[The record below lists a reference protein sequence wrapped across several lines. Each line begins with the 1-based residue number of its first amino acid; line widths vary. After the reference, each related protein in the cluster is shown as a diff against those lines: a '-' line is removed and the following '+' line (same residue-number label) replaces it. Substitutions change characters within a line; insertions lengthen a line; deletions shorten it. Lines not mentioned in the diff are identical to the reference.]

1 MKLAGNLFEMQFD
14 IRNYKKPFFH
24 TIIGICALAMFSVM
38 GVYAYLGT
46 YSRYI
51 ADDYCEAILVT
62 RSSPIGAVIERYQAG
77 DWRAANRYSNL
88 LFVGFGELIGGKNMQ
103 ITIAAM
109 VILWAVGLGWSAHE
123 LRKLLG
129 INWTNSMDWFL
140 GLTLGGF
147 SLLQAPNLFQTVY
160 WRSSMMTHFAPLVF
174 GTLLFAFWV
183 RQTRFSLSRPLFWM
197 TYPLIFMITFIIAG
211 FSEPPVT
218 TMVTGLSLT
227 MLAAWIWGAPPVKQR
242 FLALLASAFAGAF
255 LGLMALV
262 FSPANANMEQGV
274 IPGLLDILKNSFL
287 YSYIFIV
294 DSIRVFPIPGTVSF
308 LIPALLIWLY
318 LQTSASEFSPTQK
331 RVLWVIVFF
340 PPIVMWILIAAGFS
354 PSVYGQGF
362 PVERMRFLARTIM
375 TFTIMLEGAAF
386 GCLLRDLKLGFA
398 RTFVQLIAVVTLI
411 LLGLVYPV
419 RAAITVYGNNHEE
432 YLNRAKLWDL
442 REAYIIRHADLG
454 EKDLIIPAFSGVYKI
469 KELDLNPNHWTNRC
483 AAEYY
488 GVNSIRASTVPDEYI
503 LEYLSE

>member
-1 MKLAGNLFEMQFD
+1 MQFE
-14 IRNYKKPFFH
+14 IKNYKKQFFQI
-24 TIIGICALAMFSVM
+24 IIGICALAMLSVM
-38 GVYAYLGT
+38 AVYSYLGI

-51 ADDYCEAILVT
+51 ADDYCEAVRVT
-62 RSSPIGAVIERYQAG
+62 RSSPISAVVERYQAG

-88 LFVGFGELIGGKNMQ
+88 LFVGFSELIGGNNMQ
-103 ITIAAM
+103 ITIVSM
-109 VILWAVGLGWSAHE
+109 VIIWTVGLAWSAHE

-129 INWTNSMDWFL
+129 INWTNSTDWFL
-140 GLTLGGF
+140 GLTLGVF

-174 GTLLFAFWV
+174 GTLLFAFLV
-183 RQTRFSLSRPLFWM
+183 RQARYSMNRPLFWM
-197 TYPLIFMITFIIAG
+197 TYLFIFMATFIIAG

-227 MLAAWIWGAPPVKQR
+227 MLAIWIWGAQPVKQR
-242 FLALLASAFAGAF
+242 FLALLAWTFTGAF

-274 IPGLLDILKNSFL
+274 IPGLLDILRDSFF
-287 YSYIFIV
+287 YSYIFIA
-294 DSIRVFPIPGTVSF
+294 DSISVFPIPSLVSA

-318 LQTSASEFSPTQK
+318 LQTITSEFSRTQK
-331 RVLWVIVFF
+331 RFLWMIVFF
-340 PPIVMWILIAAGFS
+340 APFVMWVLIAAGFS

-375 TFTIMLEGAAF
+375 TVTIMLEGALF
-386 GCLLRDLKLGFA
+386 GILAQDIKLRSGINFVQPFAVVLLIVLGF
-398 RTFVQLIAVVTLI
+398 
-411 LLGLVYPV
+411 VYPL
-419 RAAITVYGNNHEE
+419 RAAVTVYGNNHNE
-432 YLNRAKLWDL
+432 YRSRAALWDL
-442 REAYIIRHADLG
+442 RDAYIIRHADLG

-469 KELDLNPNHWTNRC
+469 KELDINPDHWTNRC
-483 AAEYY
+483 AAQYY
-488 GVNSIRASTVPDEYI
+488 GVNTIQAVSVPDDYI